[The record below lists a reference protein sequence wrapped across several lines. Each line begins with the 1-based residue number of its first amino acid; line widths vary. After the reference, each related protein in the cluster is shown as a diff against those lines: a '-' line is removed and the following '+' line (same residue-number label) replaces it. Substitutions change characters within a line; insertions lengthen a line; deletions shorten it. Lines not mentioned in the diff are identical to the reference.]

1 MIDLFKSS
9 VKSILFGAGVLGCAH
24 AALTTDDI
32 VNLLNLQN
40 PGIGGAPNVPPPPN
54 IAGVG
59 NVPFPKL
66 KKIIESNTSRG
77 NEREELF
84 NLLRLIDKMYNFP
97 GATFSMGGKNY
108 PYTNSKDVEYIKS
121 IEDKNESDPTIH
133 ELAKS
138 RKNLEDLINGISLSK
153 MPHSVDVGTVMNFFD
168 DQGKGPLAFLYKLN
182 DPLMPEEIGR
192 GINRIID
199 KIKQG
204 EDKYREAVLKYNQDI
219 KERNDLKNLR
229 PYNLNVSEHTLLN
242 KVKELENIVAVTD
255 RKNIEGV
262 LAKFFGKLSMLNK
275 EQSVAYEETNK
286 RVTELQEQK
295 RKIDAQIKSFY
306 TVTNPMEGMSNSQKL
321 IYELQ
326 HQAEIKEY
334 QARKK
339 QEQEALENRTDFK
352 DLTSKLQF
360 LTEDIAECNR
370 TLDVFKKQ
378 IVGKSEVYK
387 EIRTLGEK
395 YPLNYSKAVATI
407 LNQPVQDI
415 KIEEPTISEDAP
427 SSSATKPEAKP
438 EAKKAPAKPKSHP
451 LGKSVA
457 TTKTE
462 KADVEVDVK
471 AMLNKTEPK
480 KKELTEEERLKQENV
495 DLRRQL
501 ADKMRE
507 NSGKISSIRE
517 ELARDYQK
525 ANMGYMIELEKS
537 QKTLNEI
544 KNQLQ
549 LKDETIERLKRQLG
563 ELQNR
568 NAGALKNNENNNNNA
583 ALENLEKLNNA
594 LKDRNS
600 ALERDLA
607 AERAKNANS
616 EQNTK
621 EVVKERIVRRGG
633 TTTVIEDTE
642 RIDALTKDI
651 EARNA
656 QLSQQQS
663 ALDSKDAQI
672 RQLQQRNQQL
682 QNQLNAQ
689 EDNKQSPA
697 SNEPSVNEDNLKLQR
712 QQLEEM
718 AAELENKQN
727 ELKDREAEV
736 SKREQTVNQMQ
747 QTTNNVLQ
755 MLNRQNNEASQNVNA
770 GQNEATKK
778 GDVEMMPQQVKLGA

>member
-1 MIDLFKSS
+1 MRFNNNVRSCMIDLFKSS

-517 ELARDYQK
+517 ELARDYQT

-568 NAGALKNNENNNNNA
+568 NAGALKNNENDLNIIHYDGYPNCTLTMLEFYEKNPQRVV
-583 ALENLEKLNNA
+583 ALRKDKSIGYDIIIKIMNLE
-594 LKDRNS
+594 
-600 ALERDLA
+600 E
-607 AERAKNANS
+607 
-616 EQNTK
+616 
-621 EVVKERIVRRGG
+621 
-633 TTTVIEDTE
+633 
-642 RIDALTKDI
+642 
-651 EARNA
+651 
-656 QLSQQQS
+656 
-663 ALDSKDAQI
+663 
-672 RQLQQRNQQL
+672 
-682 QNQLNAQ
+682 
-689 EDNKQSPA
+689 
-697 SNEPSVNEDNLKLQR
+697 
-712 QQLEEM
+712 
-718 AAELENKQN
+718 
-727 ELKDREAEV
+727 
-736 SKREQTVNQMQ
+736 
-747 QTTNNVLQ
+747 
-755 MLNRQNNEASQNVNA
+755 
-770 GQNEATKK
+770 
-778 GDVEMMPQQVKLGA
+778 